1 MSPLLIG
8 RIPFL
13 VCAPFFW
20 RFLDSEGPPSPFQF
34 VDGAPHEQNLRL
46 RKGEIHLAPS
56 SSIEYAL
63 GGGGEDYFLLSDFCT
78 SSRLEVMSVKLFSQK
93 PWEALGGEPLHLTGQ
108 SDTSRAL
115 VRVLSSQ
122 RFQVSPTFVEEGAFD
137 PAQHTARL
145 LIGDQALAEDL
156 RPDAWPHRYD
166 LAQVW
171 HEWQG
176 LPFVFGAWTV
186 RPEAPRE
193 ALERYIEATRH
204 SLVAFYQD
212 PKVALTAWNKYFPIA
227 VPRERLLPYYQTLDY
242 AFTPERKRSLEL
254 FYQLCVEI
262 GILGTAPK
270 LRFL

>member
-1 MSPLLIG
+1 
-8 RIPFL
+8 L

-20 RFLDSEGPPSPFQF
+20 RFLDSEAQESPFQF
-34 VDGAPHEQNLRL
+34 VDGTPHEQNLRL
-46 RKGEIHLAPS
+46 REGKIHLAPS

-63 GGGGEDYFLLSDFCT
+63 GQGTYALLPDFCT

-115 VRVLSSQ
+115 VRVLSAR
-122 RFQVSPTFVEEGAFD
+122 RFQVEPRFVEEGAFD
-137 PAQHTARL
+137 PARHAARL

-156 RPDAWPHRYD
+156 RPGAWPHRYD

-186 RPEAPRE
+186 RPEAPRD
-193 ALERYIEATRH
+193 ALARYIEETRL
-204 SLVAFYQD
+204 SLAGFYQD
-212 PKVALTAWNKYFPIA
+212 PKAALAAWNRRYPIA

-242 AFTPERKRSLEL
+242 AFTPERKRSLDL
-254 FYQLCVEI
+254 FYQFCVEI
-262 GILGTAPK
+262 GVLNAAPR